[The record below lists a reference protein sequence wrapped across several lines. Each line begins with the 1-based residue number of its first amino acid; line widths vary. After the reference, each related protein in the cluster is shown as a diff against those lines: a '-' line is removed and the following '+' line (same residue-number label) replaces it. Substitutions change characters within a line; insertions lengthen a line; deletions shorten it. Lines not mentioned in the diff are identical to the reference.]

1 MHMTERLVT
10 PVSNNLEK
18 YYTYSEY
25 ISKYNR
31 AMRGE
36 FYFEAL
42 LIDYA
47 MLEDRLRS
55 MLYYMGALKSRD
67 SIKIDYQKAQELL
80 KRIVLDYAE
89 KNEPKNIGV
98 TSITGKIRVVRCV
111 ALWSLEVHEENIDN
125 RYGIVLKK
133 GMDGIDIDW
142 LIRILSDIQVW
153 CRYRNEIIHCLLNKN
168 LDSVGMSIVEQAET
182 GFSLARDIDTQVRL
196 LKKGNTIRKK
206 MNLPIEKKVRIPK
219 TKTQ

>member
-1 MHMTERLVT
+1 MSERLVT

-18 YYTYSEY
+18 YYTYREY

-55 MLYYMGALKSRD
+55 MLYYMGALQTRD
-67 SIKIDYQKAQELL
+67 SIKINCKKTQGLL
-80 KRIVLDYAE
+80 KKIVHDYSAKDE
-89 KNEPKNIGV
+89 SNNLGI

-111 ALWSLEVHEENIDN
+111 ALWALAVHEETIDD

-133 GMDGIDIDW
+133 GMEGIDIDW
-142 LIRILSDIQVW
+142 LIRTLSDIQVW

-168 LDSVGMSIVEQAET
+168 IDSVGLSIAEQAET
-182 GFSLARDIDTQVRL
+182 GFSLARDIDTQVRSI
-196 LKKGNTIRKK
+196 KRGNMIRRK
-206 MNLPIEKKVRIPK
+206 MNLPIEKTVKIPK
-219 TKTQ
+219 TETR

>member
-1 MHMTERLVT
+1 MSKRLIA
-10 PVSNNLEK
+10 PVANNLEK
-18 YYTYSEY
+18 YYTYSEN
-25 ISKYNR
+25 ISKYNK

-55 MLYYMGALKSRD
+55 MLYYLGALKSRD

-80 KRIVLDYAE
+80 KRIVQDYAE
-89 KNEPKNIGV
+89 KDEPKNISI

-111 ALWSLEVHEENIDN
+111 ALWSLEVHEVNIEN

-133 GMDGIDIDW
+133 GMEGIDIDW
-142 LIRILSDIQVW
+142 LIRTLSNIQKW
-153 CRYRNEIIHCLLNKN
+153 CKYRNEIIHCLLNKN
-168 LDSVGMSIVEQAET
+168 IDSVGMSIVEQAET

-196 LKKGNTIRKK
+196 LKKGNTIRNK
-206 MNLPIEKKVRIPK
+206 MNLPIEKTVKIPK
-219 TKTQ
+219 DQL